1 MGRNSNQG
9 GIQMTITITLVGIAV
24 LILGIS
30 MVLMASNI
38 KSIKEDVDKANFES
52 DQNHRAIVQIVSTSN
67 QNTKTFEGRFAQRD
81 RDIDAITDHLR
92 SIAEDIRRLDNDVA
106 QVAHDERDLKRYYI
120 NYRQPVLDN
129 AGCDWAEDYKCD
141 DD

>member
-1 MGRNSNQG
+1 
-9 GIQMTITITLVGIAV
+9 MTIVLSITMALIAIM
-24 LILGIS
+24 LIYVAHELKDIREN
-30 MVLMASNI
+30 A
-38 KSIKEDVDKANFES
+38 DKANFEAE
-52 DQNHRAIVQIVSTSN
+52 QNHRAIVQIVSTSN
-67 QNTKTFEGRFAQRD
+67 QNTKTFESRFAQRD
-81 RDIDAITDHLR
+81 RDIDAILDNLQ